1 MKKRT
6 TSSRIKEL
14 ARLCHRYG
22 VVILYAFGSL
32 GEEAKYFLDGKVDT
46 LVREGKDLDLGVK
59 IEKSRKLSIKK
70 KVEITGELETFFK
83 ATRVDLVVIREA
95 DPFVAAN
102 VIRGE
107 RLYCRDEFLAD
118 EYELYIL
125 RRAGDLAPLERERMA
140 IILENR

>member
-1 MKKRT
+1 MRK
-6 TSSRIKEL
+6 TSSKIKEI
-14 ARLCHRYG
+14 ARLCRRYG

-32 GEEAKYFLDGKVDT
+32 GGEAKYFLDGKVDT